1 MTESDRVENLTPRQ
15 LRAVALLVAT
25 GDPKTV
31 AEAVGVSEVTLRR
44 WRRCP
49 AFAEALR
56 AAGRRSAAEATSM
69 LLAAQVA
76 AVRTLQDALETGT
89 PAARV
94 RAAIALL
101 ELGQRAADDDI
112 EERLRALEER
122 TTDGTAPAPA

>member
-31 AEAVGVSEVTLRR
+31 AQAVGVAEVTLRR
-44 WRRCP
+44 WRRYP
-49 AFAEALR
+49 AFAQALR
-56 AAGRRSAAEATSM
+56 AGGRRSAAEATSM

-76 AVRTLQDALETGT
+76 AVGTLQDALETGT
-89 PAARV
+89 PAAKV

-101 ELGQRAADDDI
+101 ELGQQGR
-112 EERLRALEER
+112 
-122 TTDGTAPAPA
+122 